1 CGERN
6 FSPHRNVPFTTP
18 CVSGAAIAQAHL
30 GRHYGAAPPRKRARS
45 FVVHPTLVER
55 AKLFL
60 YRYFER
66 IFVLLLVGAM
76 VVIHTLVEQK
86 FAFLSFYYLS
96 VILAGFCGGRR
107 VDGVSGVGVGCVGVF
122 F

>member
-1 CGERN
+1 M
-6 FSPHRNVPFTTP
+6 
-18 CVSGAAIAQAHL
+18 
-30 GRHYGAAPPRKRARS
+30 
-45 FVVHPTLVER
+45 VHPTLVER

-86 FAFLSFYYLS
+86 FAFLSFYYLP
-96 VILAGFCGGRR
+96 VILAGWATQKRMIRGLSMGALK
-107 VDGVSGVGVGCVGVF
+107 
-122 F
+122 